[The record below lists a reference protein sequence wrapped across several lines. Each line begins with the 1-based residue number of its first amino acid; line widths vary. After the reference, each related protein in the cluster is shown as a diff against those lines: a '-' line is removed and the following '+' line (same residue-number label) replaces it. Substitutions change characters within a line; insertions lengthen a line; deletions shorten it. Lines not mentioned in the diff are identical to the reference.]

1 MIFPLFKRFS
11 LPFFTRKRTKRF
23 FIGTCLFLAV
33 AAIALLTTVDR
44 TPYRETEYY
53 REFRRKI
60 VSLPKPKPATGADT
74 LQVGWAKVNITPPHP
89 MPTAGYGQRLGKR
102 YTAVH
107 DSIYVRA
114 FVFDNG
120 LQKAALVSADLLIIA
135 PELTNAIARRLPAI
149 GFSIEQ
155 TYLCATHSHNSTGGW
170 AGKLV
175 GSLIAGGHEPEM
187 IDFLA
192 DGFAE
197 AIRQADLNKATAAI
211 GAVAYPARELVENR
225 LEITHPTDSLLRVLK
240 IRKTSGETAVVATF
254 TAHPTLISDEEIV
267 LSRDYPGVL
276 VDALERSGKIDFA
289 AFCAGAVGSHT
300 TRTFGRNSWEAMDNE
315 AGFLAKKIVIGFD
328 KIPLGYHTQLRT
340 VSVPL
345 PLRQPHFRISG
356 NIRLRPWVFH
366 AAYGDY
372 PSVIKGLRIGNT
384 VWIGMPA
391 DFSGEL
397 VPAIQ
402 PYGNWPRNP
411 LFVTSFNGGYIGY
424 VTPDAYYDRPYAE
437 TREMNWFG
445 PYNGAYLTEAARETM
460 RYLNW

>member
-1 MIFPLFKRFS
+1 M
-11 LPFFTRKRTKRF
+11 PFFTWKRAKRSLIF
-23 FIGTCLFLAV
+23 ALLFLAV
-33 AAIALLTTVDR
+33 AAFALLTTVDR
-44 TPYRETEYY
+44 TPYRETQYY
-53 REFRRKI
+53 REFRREI
-60 VSLPKPKPATGADT
+60 VSLPKPKPATNADT
-74 LQVGWAKVNITPPHP
+74 LQVGWAKVNITPPRP

-102 YTAVH
+102 YTSVH

-120 LQKAALVSADLLIIA
+120 LQKAVLVSADLLIIA
-135 PELTNAIARRLPAI
+135 PELANALAKRLPAI
-149 GFSIEQ
+149 GFSIDQ
-155 TYLCATHSHNSTGGW
+155 TYLCATHTHNSMGGW
-170 AGKLV
+170 ADRLV
-175 GSLIAGGHEPEM
+175 GGLIAGGYEPEM
-187 IDFLA
+187 VDFLA
-192 DGFAE
+192 DRFVQ
-197 AIRQADLNKATAAI
+197 AIRQADIHKATAAI

-225 LEITHPTDSLLRVLK
+225 LEITNPTDSLLRVLK
-240 IRKTSGETAVVATF
+240 IRKISGETAVIATF
-254 TAHPTLISDEEIV
+254 AAHPTLISDEEIV

-276 VDALERSGKIDFA
+276 VDALERSGEIDFA

-300 TRTFGRNSWEAMDNE
+300 TRTFGRNGWEAMDNE
-315 AGFLAKKIVIGFD
+315 AGFLAKKILIGFD
-328 KIPLGYHTQLRT
+328 KIPVSYHTQLRT

-345 PLRQPHFRISG
+345 PLRQPHFRLTE

-402 PYGNWPRNP
+402 PYDEWQRNP

-445 PYNGAYLTEAARETM
+445 PYNGAYLTEAACEILA
-460 RYLNW
+460 YLNR